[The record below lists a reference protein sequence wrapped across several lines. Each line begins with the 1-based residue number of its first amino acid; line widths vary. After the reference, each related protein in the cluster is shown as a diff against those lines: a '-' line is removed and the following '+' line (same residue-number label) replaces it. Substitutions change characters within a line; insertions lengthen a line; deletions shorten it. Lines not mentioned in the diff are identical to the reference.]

1 MGCWAMVG
9 DYSEDSSGKENLNL
23 LLRLARVETSVNSRN
38 VKGIWVLEGL
48 LQVARMLGASA
59 ASHGNIGC
67 LRGFQGF
74 VRRSAHSKVVR
85 GLREIQ
91 ED

>member
-1 MGCWAMVG
+1 MRESTVQ
-9 DYSEDSSGKENLNL
+9 ELNR
-23 LLRLARVETSVNSRN
+23 LLRLAWVETSMNSRN
-38 VKGIWVLEGL
+38 IKGVWVLEGL

-74 VRRSAHSKVVR
+74 VQRSAHSKVVR